1 MSRSHRKSS
10 PRTGTAAAVAAPRRS
25 AADTAAVVRTPV
37 AVRAS
42 TDVTPT
48 SVATGAVTETILPVA
63 GMTCRSCEVRIERNV
78 RRIPGV
84 ERVSASATG
93 AKVTI
98 VSSGPIREADIA
110 EAVKAAGYELGRT
123 PWIEKN
129 PDAWITAASGLIVLG
144 LIAVIAK
151 LTGIADL
158 ASGAGD
164 LSQGGIVVALVLGL
178 AAGVSTC
185 MALAGGIV
193 LALSGAYQARRGTAE
208 SDFLGRMRPAGVFV
222 AGRIIGYTIFGA
234 VLGAIGSSFTLP
246 TQATALLMIV
256 VAIVMTLVGTRLTGL
271 SPRVA
276 AWSPTLPVGFAR
288 NLGLTDGTVGAYSD
302 TRAGL
307 LGAASFFLPCG
318 FTQAVQIYALST
330 GSPATAALLLGAFAI
345 GTAPGLLGIAGL
357 PAIVPVRWRPDLLR
371 IVGVVVIGFAVL
383 NATSGLRLAGI
394 GLPSLAPGTVAAA
407 SVPAGTVGAD
417 GTQVLHTYQDVN
429 GYSPSNV
436 TIYAGMPTKWTIESL
451 NGQTCAT
458 FLRIPDL
465 DAAVTLRKG
474 ENVLNLPALKAGRL
488 QYTCSMGM
496 YSGTITVVDPPSGGA
511 SGATGG

>member
-1 MSRSHRKSS
+1 MSNHRSRS
-10 PRTGTAAAVAAPRRS
+10 RTRVAQAP
-25 AADTAAVVRTPV
+25 
-37 AVRAS
+37 
-42 TDVTPT
+42 
-48 SVATGAVTETILPVA
+48 TGAIAMTETVFPVA
-63 GMTCRSCEVRIERNV
+63 GMTCRSCEIRIERNI

-84 ERVSASATG
+84 ESVSASATG

-98 VSSGPIREADIA
+98 VSAGTVPSSHVAQAIE
-110 EAVKAAGYELGRT
+110 AAGYEIGHT
-123 PWIEKN
+123 PWLERD

-151 LTGIADL
+151 VTGIVDL

-164 LSQGGIVVALVLGL
+164 LSKGGVFVALLLGL

-193 LALSGAYQARRGTAE
+193 LALSASYQTHRGTAGE
-208 SDFLGRMRPAGVFV
+208 SLFGRMRPAVVFV
-222 AGRIIGYTIFGA
+222 AGRIVGYT
-234 VLGAIGSSFTLP
+234 VLGAMLGALGSTFTLP
-246 TQATALLMIV
+246 TRITAILMIV

-288 NLGLTDGTVGAYSD
+288 TLGLTNGSTGGSYSD
-302 TRAGL
+302 GRAGL

-330 GSPATAALLLGAFAI
+330 GSPATAAILLGAFAI

-357 PAIVPVRWRPDLLR
+357 PALVPTRWRPDLLR

-383 NATSGLRLAGI
+383 NASSGLRLAGFT
-394 GLPSLAPGTVAAA
+394 LPALGPGTAAA
-407 SVPAGTVGAD
+407 AAPAPAGAVAAD
-417 GTQVLHTYQDVN
+417 GTQTLHTFQDVD
-429 GYSPSNV
+429 GYSPANV
-436 TIYAGMPTKWTIESL
+436 TIYAGTPTKWTVESL

-458 FLRIPDL
+458 FLRVPDL
-465 DAAVTLRKG
+465 DVAVTLHKG
-474 ENVLNLPALKAGRL
+474 PNEIDLPAMKAGTL
-488 QYTCSMGM
+488 QYSCSMGM
-496 YSGTITVVDPPSGGA
+496 YGGTITIVDRPTGGA
-511 SGATGG
+511 GGANGG

>member
-1 MSRSHRKSS
+1 MSNRQSRA
-10 PRTGTAAAVAAPRRS
+10 RTRPTGPAATAASGTAAAAPLAPAS
-25 AADTAAVVRTPV
+25 APQPTAGPAGPIELV
-37 AVRAS
+37 
-42 TDVTPT
+42 
-48 SVATGAVTETILPVA
+48 ETVFPVA
-63 GMTCRSCEVRIERNV
+63 GMTCRSCEIRIERNI

-93 AKVTI
+93 ARVT
-98 VSSGPIREADIA
+98 VASVGDVRSKDVAA
-110 EAVKAAGYELGRT
+110 AVEAAGYDIGHT
-123 PWIEKN
+123 PWLERN

-144 LIAVIAK
+144 LIAIIAK
-151 LTGIADL
+151 VTGIVDL

-164 LSQGGIVVALVLGL
+164 LSKGGVFVALLLGL

-193 LALSGAYQARRGTAE
+193 LALSASYRARRGTTG
-208 SDFLGRMRPAGVFV
+208 DDLLGRMRPAIVFV
-222 AGRIIGYTIFGA
+222 VGRIVGYTVFGA
-234 VLGAIGSSFTLP
+234 VLGALGSTVTMP
-246 TQATALLMIV
+246 AKVTAILMIV

-288 NLGLTDGTVGAYSD
+288 TLGFTNGSTGGSYSD
-302 TRAGL
+302 GRAGL

-330 GSPATAALLLGAFAI
+330 GSPATAAILLGVFAI

-357 PAIVPVRWRPDLLR
+357 PALLPTRWRPDLLR
-371 IVGVVVIGFAVL
+371 IVGVVVIGFAFI
-383 NATSGLRLAGI
+383 NASAGLRLAGFT
-394 GLPSLAPGTVAAA
+394 LPALGPGTVAAA
-407 SVPAGTVGAD
+407 AAAPAGAVAAD
-417 GTQVLHTYQDVN
+417 GTQTLHTFQDVN

-436 TIYAGMPTKWTIESL
+436 TIYAGKPTRWTIESL

-465 DAAVTLRKG
+465 DASVTLKKG
-474 ENVLNLPALKAGRL
+474 LNELSLPAMKAGTL
-488 QYTCSMGM
+488 QYTCAMGM
-496 YSGTITVVDPPSGGA
+496 YGGTITIVDPPTGAAGGA
-511 SGATGG
+511 NGG